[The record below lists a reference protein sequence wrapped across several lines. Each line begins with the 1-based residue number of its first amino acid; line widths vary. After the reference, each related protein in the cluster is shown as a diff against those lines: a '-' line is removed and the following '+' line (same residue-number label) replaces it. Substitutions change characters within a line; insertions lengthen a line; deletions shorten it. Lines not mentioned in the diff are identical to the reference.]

1 MSGTE
6 SARHACDVA
15 SLMAGLLL
23 AALAGLFFVSDLTD
37 LSVAVRWVGPVLLIG
52 VGAVGLLTTIRSR
65 PGADPTAAEPTAAD
79 LTEPT

>member
-1 MSGTE
+1 MSGAE
-6 SARHACDVA
+6 SARHARDVT

-52 VGAVGLLTTIRSR
+52 VGAVGLLMTIRSR
-65 PGADPTAAEPTAAD
+65 PGADPTAADPTAAD